1 MACPWARQ
9 DQMSTQGGTDLGGKK
24 RRGFAVCYGINSTVL
39 YFRGGQVN
47 IMEKLG
53 ETVQQVTMKWQQRL
67 SKSHTHT
74 Y

>member
-1 MACPWARQ
+1 
-9 DQMSTQGGTDLGGKK
+9 MSTQGGTDLGGKK

-53 ETVQQVTMKWQQRL
+53 ETVQQVTMK
-67 SKSHTHT
+67 
-74 Y
+74 